1 MHRNIVIK
9 TNKEAEVSA
18 EELYELEQTAFQQ
31 WTDKRLYT
39 SIAHTS
45 KEQFQRYIADKV
57 VFVAQDEAT
66 GELLGMHTLKLNKR
80 KGRADGA
87 NLAVSSKAQH
97 EGIASR
103 MLEAEA
109 QRLRKAGYRY
119 IVENTAIPATW
130 SVKWH
135 LKNGYYIVGYSRSE
149 RNNYAS
155 YIFRKQIATDV
166 CHHPIDLL
174 WVAPIAPITAKIRY
188 CLTWM
193 AMMICKDKSGK
204 LNAIGRIAKDVRS
217 KMNSHCNATLSKREV
232 AIDVRCKKEDVRCIT
247 QESDGDRTRF
257 ESSLRDKRNAITR

>member
-1 MHRNIVIK
+1 MRRKITIK
-9 TNKEAEVSA
+9 TYKEAEVSV
-18 EELYELEQTAFQQ
+18 EELYELEQVAFQQ
-31 WTDKRLYT
+31 WTDAGLYT
-39 SIAHTS
+39 PVSNTS
-45 KEQFQRYIADKV
+45 VERLQRYIADKA

-80 KGRADGA
+80 KGRANGA
-87 NLAVSSKAQH
+87 NLAVSPKAQH

-119 IVENTAIPATW
+119 MVGNTGIPAIW

-135 LKNGYYIVGYSRSE
+135 LKNGYHIVGYSRSE

-166 CHHPIDLL
+166 RHHPTDLL
-174 WVAPIAPITAKIRY
+174 WVAPIAPLTAKVLY
-188 CLTWM
+188 CFSWLATN
-193 AMMICKDKSGK
+193 ICKSKSGK

-217 KMNSHCNATLSKREV
+217 KM
-232 AIDVRCKKEDVRCIT
+232 
-247 QESDGDRTRF
+247 
-257 ESSLRDKRNAITR
+257 

>member
-1 MHRNIVIK
+1 MQLNKLYYDEDMRRKITIK
-9 TNKEAEVSA
+9 TNKEAEVSV
-18 EELYELEQTAFQQ
+18 EELYELEQAAFQQ
-31 WTDKRLYT
+31 WTDAGLYT
-39 SIAHTS
+39 PISNTS
-45 KEQFQRYIADKV
+45 VERLQRYIADKA

-87 NLAVSSKAQH
+87 NLAVSPKAQH

-119 IVENTAIPATW
+119 MVGNTGIPATW

-135 LKNGYYIVGYSRSE
+135 LKNGYHIVGYSRSE

-166 CHHPIDLL
+166 RHHPTDLL
-174 WVAPIAPITAKIRY
+174 WSKPIVPITAKIRY

-193 AMMICKDKSGK
+193 ATMVCKDKAGK
-204 LNAIGRIAKDVRS
+204 LNWLGRRAKDVRG
-217 KMNSHCNATLSKREV
+217 KM
-232 AIDVRCKKEDVRCIT
+232 
-247 QESDGDRTRF
+247 
-257 ESSLRDKRNAITR
+257 